1 MGRQKQAA
9 AIKKR
14 QRQQHVV
21 DSNTAKTHNCSRV
34 ASGDREKTEAMKKK
48 TEEVDEKIIKTTL
61 RTPHSLWTVAR
72 ITALKEGIS
81 VQELVT
87 KAIRAYVKGGRS

>member
-1 MGRQKQAA
+1 
-9 AIKKR
+9 
-14 QRQQHVV
+14 
-21 DSNTAKTHNCSRV
+21 
-34 ASGDREKTEAMKKK
+34 MKKK